1 MQLPYEPSIVL
12 LDIYPREMK
21 TNVYAKTCEVML
33 LEVLLAI
40 AQNRK
45 QPKCPS
51 TEEKKK
57 DGPSTL

>member
-1 MQLPYEPSIVL
+1 MQLSYEPSIVL

-21 TNVYAKTCEVML
+21 TNVYAKTREVMP

-51 TEEKKK
+51 TEE
-57 DGPSTL
+57 